1 MRPPLKIIIISLFLL
16 KKIPSSQ
23 FTLKKLTPFAIILL
37 LLFILAEV
45 FATMSS
51 NLRNGLSSHGE
62 LFKIP
67 KDKDSTNI
75 GKDSNKDEVT
85 NDTAHASID
94 NHEQYPQNSNN
105 VDKLTVLG
113 NNKTKQNKNSE
124 ESHKRKYAMQL
135 IHKGDSILLIR
146 PISDRT
152 LNLACSLYYKASQI
166 EPSTLTISIKKLI
179 HIKNKKPNRYQIIF
193 DKKIKYLNAGMQS
206 E

>member
-1 MRPPLKIIIISLFLL
+1 
-16 KKIPSSQ
+16 
-23 FTLKKLTPFAIILL
+23 
-37 LLFILAEV
+37 
-45 FATMSS
+45 
-51 NLRNGLSSHGE
+51 
-62 LFKIP
+62 
-67 KDKDSTNI
+67 
-75 GKDSNKDEVT
+75 
-85 NDTAHASID
+85 
-94 NHEQYPQNSNN
+94 
-105 VDKLTVLG
+105 
-113 NNKTKQNKNSE
+113 
-124 ESHKRKYAMQL
+124 MQL